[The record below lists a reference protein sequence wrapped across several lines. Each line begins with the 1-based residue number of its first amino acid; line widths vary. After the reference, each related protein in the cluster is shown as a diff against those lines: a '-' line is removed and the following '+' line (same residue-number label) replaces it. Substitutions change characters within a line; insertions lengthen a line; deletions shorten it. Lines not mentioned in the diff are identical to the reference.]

1 MSYYGPLND
10 KENGIWC
17 KNGGTMTQVE
27 DEYNGLS
34 GGGDYEVFDCTCK
47 TGRHYLELP
56 D

>member
-10 KENGIWC
+10 KEYGLWC
-17 KNGGTMTQVE
+17 VLGGTLSQRE

-34 GGGDYEVFDCTCK
+34 GGGDYEVFDCTCEK
-47 TGRHYLELP
+47 GRHYVELP